1 VTESMIILKS
11 KNELEKMAMACRIVA
26 EVLQELVRAAR
37 PGLPTIELDTLAEQ
51 SIRMRG
57 GVPAFKGYRG
67 FPNTL
72 CVSLNEQVVHG
83 IPSQRRLRAGDIVG
97 LDLGAIWE
105 GYYGDAAVTVPV
117 GQVPSTTECLLT
129 TAREALYTGIK
140 EVSPGKHLS
149 DISHAIQRY
158 AETRGYS
165 VVRAYVGHGIG
176 TALHEEP
183 QVPNFG
189 PPGRGPRLKAGM
201 VLAIEPMVNIGDA
214 DVELLADGWTVVTA
228 DRQLSAHFEH
238 TVAITD
244 EGHQVLTAL

>member
-1 VTESMIILKS
+1 MIILKS
-11 KNELEKMAMACRIVA
+11 KSEIEKMAVACRIVA
-26 EVLQELVRAAR
+26 EVLEVLVHAVR
-37 PGLPTIELDTLAEQ
+37 PGLTTLELDALAERN
-51 SIRMRG
+51 IRTQG

-67 FPNTL
+67 FPNSL
-72 CVSLNEQVVHG
+72 CVSINEQVVHG
-83 IPSQRRLRAGDIVG
+83 IPSKRRLRAGDIIG
-97 LDLGAIWE
+97 LDLGAKWE
-105 GYYGDAAVTVPV
+105 GYYGDAAVTIPV
-117 GQVPSTTECLLT
+117 GPIPTEIERLVATTQ
-129 TAREALYTGIK
+129 EALYLGLK

-149 DISHAIQRY
+149 DVSHAIQQH

-165 VVRAYVGHGIG
+165 VVRAFVGHGIG

-214 DVELLADGWTVVTA
+214 DVELLADGWTVVTT
-228 DRQLSAHFEH
+228 DGQLSADVEH

-244 EGHQVLTAL
+244 EGPQIRTAL

>member
-1 VTESMIILKS
+1 MIILKS
-11 KNELEKMAMACRIVA
+11 KSEIAKMAIACRIVA
-26 EVLQELVRAAR
+26 EVLQVLVRSVR
-37 PGLPTIELDTLAEQ
+37 PGLTTLELDVLAER
-51 SIRMRG
+51 SIRARG

-83 IPSQRRLRAGDIVG
+83 IPSKRRLRAGDIIG
-97 LDLGAIWE
+97 LDLGAKWE

-117 GQVPSTTECLLT
+117 GQISQETECLLA
-129 TAREALYTGIK
+129 TAQEALYTGIK
-140 EVSPGKHLS
+140 EVNVGKHLS

-165 VVRAYVGHGIG
+165 VVRAFVGHGIG

-214 DVELLADGWTVVTA
+214 DVEILDDGWTVVTA
-228 DRQLSAHFEH
+228 DGQLSAHFEH

-244 EGHQVLTAL
+244 EGPQILTAL

>member
-1 VTESMIILKS
+1 MIILKS
-11 KNELEKMAMACRIVA
+11 KSEIEKMAIACHIVA
-26 EVLQELVRAAR
+26 EVLEMLVRTVR
-37 PGLPTIELDTLAEQ
+37 PGLTTLELDAFAER
-51 SIRMRG
+51 SIRTRG

-83 IPSQRRLRAGDIVG
+83 IPSKRRLRTGDIIG
-97 LDLGAIWE
+97 LDLGAKWE
-105 GYYGDAAVTVPV
+105 GYYGDAAVTIPV
-117 GQVPSTTECLLT
+117 GQIPSETECLLT
-129 TAREALYTGIK
+129 TAREALYMGVN
-140 EVSPGKHLS
+140 EVRPGKHLS

-165 VVRAYVGHGIG
+165 VVRAFVGHGIG

-201 VLAIEPMVNIGDA
+201 VLAIEPMVNIGHA
-214 DVELLADGWTVVTA
+214 DVEILDDGWTVVTA
-228 DRQLSAHFEH
+228 DGQLSAHFEH

-244 EGHQVLTAL
+244 EGGQILTAL

>member
-1 VTESMIILKS
+1 MIILKS
-11 KNELEKMAMACRIVA
+11 KSEIEKMAIACHIVA
-26 EVLQELVRAAR
+26 EVLQELVHVVR
-37 PGLPTIELDTLAEQ
+37 PGLTTLELDALAER
-51 SIRMRG
+51 SIRTRG

-72 CVSLNEQVVHG
+72 CVALNEQVVHG
-83 IPSQRRLRAGDIVG
+83 IPSKRRLRAGDIIG
-97 LDLGAIWE
+97 LDLGAKWE
-105 GYYGDAAVTVPV
+105 GYYGDAAVTIPV
-117 GQVPSTTECLLT
+117 GQIHSDTECLLT
-129 TAREALYTGIK
+129 TAREALYMGIK
-140 EVSPGKHLS
+140 EVSSGKHLS

-165 VVRAYVGHGIG
+165 VVRAFVGHGIG

-214 DVELLADGWTVVTA
+214 DVEILDDGWTVVTA
-228 DRQLSAHFEH
+228 DGQLSAHFEH

-244 EGHQVLTAL
+244 EGPQILTAL

>member
-1 VTESMIILKS
+1 MIILKS
-11 KNELEKMAMACRIVA
+11 KSEIEKMAMACHIVA
-26 EVLQELVRAAR
+26 EVLQDLVRVVR
-37 PGLPTIELDTLAEQ
+37 PGLTTLELDALAER
-51 SIRMRG
+51 SIHTRG

-72 CVSLNEQVVHG
+72 CVALNEQVVHG
-83 IPSQRRLRAGDIVG
+83 IPSKRRLRAGDIIG
-97 LDLGAIWE
+97 LDLGAKWE

-117 GQVPSTTECLLT
+117 GQIPSNTECLLT
-129 TAREALYTGIK
+129 TAREGLDVGIK

-149 DISHAIQRY
+149 DVSHAIQRY

-165 VVRAYVGHGIG
+165 VVRAFVGHGVG

-201 VLAIEPMVNIGDA
+201 VLAIEPMVNIGGA
-214 DVELLADGWTVVTA
+214 DVEILDDGWTVVTA
-228 DRQLSAHFEH
+228 DGQLSAHFEH

-244 EGHQVLTAL
+244 EGPQILTAL